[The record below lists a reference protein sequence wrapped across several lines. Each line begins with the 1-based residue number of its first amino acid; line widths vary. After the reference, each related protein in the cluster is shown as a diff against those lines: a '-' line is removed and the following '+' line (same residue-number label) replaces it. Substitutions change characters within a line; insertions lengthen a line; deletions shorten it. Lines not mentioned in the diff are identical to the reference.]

1 MLHRDRTTL
10 PNTNRVYRA
19 SHGRKVARPPLANAT
34 REAWEVSTP
43 GSLGDSLRLRKDIA
57 LTPLAKDSVRVDVK
71 CVGLNFADV
80 FTVLGLYGATPK
92 NETFIPG
99 LEFSGVCV
107 EGDESVLG
115 KRVMGVTRFG
125 AFASVVDV
133 PKHQVRVIPDEWS
146 FQEGASF
153 IVQSLTVYYG
163 LAALGRIRKDDVCLI
178 HSASGGCGSQA
189 LAICEKVGAKAIAVI
204 GDESK
209 KIVLEKKR
217 GSPLPRSAIIV
228 RDRRTFVEQV
238 RKAVRLSYDREEVD
252 IVLDAT
258 LGDFFAGGWENLSKG
273 RGVYVVYGAADMTP
287 RGDVKWWNVWNWGKL
302 IYKYLTRPKIDAM
315 ELPGE
320 NKTIAGFN
328 LIWMFDK
335 SDMLLSLLSDLENL
349 KLPPPM
355 VGMEF
360 KWEELPKALEMFQSG
375 KTSGKIVINL

>member
-19 SHGRKVARPPLANAT
+19 LHGRKVARPSLANAT

-43 GSLGDSLRLRKDIA
+43 GSLVGSLRLRKDVA

-153 IVQSLTVYYG
+153 IVQSLTVYY
-163 LAALGRIRKDDVCLI
+163 LSLI
-178 HSASGGCGSQA
+178 H
-189 LAICEKVGAKAIAVI
+189 I
-204 GDESK
+204 
-209 KIVLEKKR
+209 
-217 GSPLPRSAIIV
+217 
-228 RDRRTFVEQV
+228 
-238 RKAVRLSYDREEVD
+238 
-252 IVLDAT
+252 
-258 LGDFFAGGWENLSKG
+258 
-273 RGVYVVYGAADMTP
+273 
-287 RGDVKWWNVWNWGKL
+287 
-302 IYKYLTRPKIDAM
+302 
-315 ELPGE
+315 
-320 NKTIAGFN
+320 
-328 LIWMFDK
+328 
-335 SDMLLSLLSDLENL
+335 
-349 KLPPPM
+349 
-355 VGMEF
+355 
-360 KWEELPKALEMFQSG
+360 
-375 KTSGKIVINL
+375 